1 MVSDRAAAC
10 PRCGLAISP
19 AAPAA
24 ATAVAGSPP
33 SALPWAAPPPGRE
46 ETLWEGSA
54 SARLLARELP
64 GVLWALAA
72 PPLAIVLLPRALAI
86 VAGMGRDLRRAIAEN
101 GPTIRWV
108 VVGAVFLVAAF
119 RLARVA
125 LRYAQLQTTRYR
137 LTNQRLTI
145 ESGLLAKR
153 VDDVD
158 LRSVQDVALEQSPL
172 ERLLGVGRLNI
183 VSSDHARPRLQ
194 LMGIRD
200 PRAVRERVRESA
212 YQASQ
217 RQIFTR
223 AT

>member
-10 PRCGLAISP
+10 PRCGLAI
-19 AAPAA
+19 APAA
-24 ATAVAGSPP
+24 STTSAPAGNPTG
-33 SALPWAAPPPGRE
+33 LPWPAAPPGRE
-46 ETLWEGSA
+46 ELVWEGGA
-54 SARLLARELP
+54 SPRLLAREPP
-64 GVLWALAA
+64 GVLWAVVA
-72 PPLAIVLLPRALAI
+72 PPLAIVLLPKALAI
-86 VAGMGRDLRRAIAEN
+86 VAGMGRELRRAIAEN

-108 VVGAVFLVAAF
+108 VVAAVFVLSAI

-125 LRYAQLQTTRYR
+125 LRYAQLKSTRYR

-158 LRSVQDVALEQSPL
+158 LRSVQDVALEQSAL
-172 ERLLGVGRLNI
+172 ERLLSVGRLSI
-183 VSSDHARPRLQ
+183 VSSDHARPRLE